1 MPKDLQTPFDVA
13 VVMFTKRTGAL
24 ASAVRSVFAQDFD
37 GRVQVLVA
45 TDGPQADRAALADLR
60 REVPEKMVLSIVDLG
75 YSTARSRGG
84 LYAPEAG
91 GALRAALTLLANAR
105 HVAYLSEVIV
115 FSPNHL
121 TSLKHAIGDRA
132 WAWTQRLFAD
142 ARNGSVICRDDWES
156 AGPGGLFLHGRE
168 RTHLRRICVGP
179 GSGWTDRRRSR
190 RRHHRR
196 RCGGWD
202 AATSCRHWRCDRR
215 RSGLEPGRRSHRR
228 GAPRCSLWRQSAAA
242 ARWRW
247 ERGQRQV
254 PTDAGGAE
262 ASACDGYSTR
272 TRTLVAAAS
281 RAEREEQQRDPP
293 LND

>member
-60 REVPEKMVLSIVDLG
+60 REVPDRMALSIVDLG

-91 GALRAALTLLANAR
+91 GALRTALTLLANAR
-105 HVAYLSEVIV
+105 HVAYLSEVNV

-121 TSLKHAIGDRA
+121 SSLKQAIGDRA

-142 ARNGSVICRDDWES
+142 ARNGAVICRDDWES
-156 AGPGGLFLHGRE
+156 AGPGASSRRSARC
-168 RTHLRRICVGP
+168 RTAPP
-179 GSGWTDRRRSR
+179 GSRRSPPASTCR
-190 RRHHRR
+190 
-196 RCGGWD
+196 
-202 AATSCRHWRCDRR
+202 TST
-215 RSGLEPGRRSHRR
+215 RSCSRSS
-228 GAPRCSLWRQSAAA
+228 ASAASSSS
-242 ARWRW
+242 
-247 ERGQRQV
+247 
-254 PTDAGGAE
+254 
-262 ASACDGYSTR
+262 AS
-272 TRTLVAAAS
+272 S
-281 RAEREEQQRDPP
+281 R
-293 LND
+293 